1 MKYKLLK
8 LFSSEILR
16 IMRKSLFMY
25 LFFFAALFI
34 VFQYMNEKT
43 IFESQE
49 KSINNLTE
57 KLHKAKDSIEVLN
70 ASVSESNYFS
80 LLNNDNAMTYLEKYE
95 LNPEEVKKQ
104 ITDKIY
110 DQNGLEGGNPLIEF
124 KGDRGPMR
132 INKIKFLNH
141 RWIQADFSDGQRW
154 GEVIIEYFFD
164 ENNKL
169 DIYPVKTVLYP
180 L

>member
-1 MKYKLLK
+1 MSKTMK
-8 LFSSEILR
+8 
-16 IMRKSLFMY
+16 KSLFMY
-25 LFFFAALFI
+25 LFFFALLF
-34 VFQYMNEKT
+34 VLFQYMNQKT

-49 KSINNLTE
+49 KSINGLT
-57 KLHKAKDSIEVLN
+57 KKAKKARDSVKVLN
-70 ASVSESNYFS
+70 NSLAESNYFS
-80 LLNNDNAMTYLEKYE
+80 LLNNDNAMSYLERYD
-95 LNPEEVKKQ
+95 LDPVKVKQ
-104 ITDKIY
+104 LITDKIY
-110 DQNGLEGGNPLIEF
+110 DQNGLEGGNPLVEF
-124 KGDRGPMR
+124 QGDRGPMR

-164 ENNKL
+164 ENNEL

>member
-1 MKYKLLK
+1 
-8 LFSSEILR
+8 
-16 IMRKSLFMY
+16 MY
-25 LFFFAALFI
+25 LFFFALLF
-34 VFQYMNEKT
+34 VLFQYMNQKT

-49 KSINNLTE
+49 KTINTLTQ
-57 KLHKAKDSIEVLN
+57 KMQKARDSVDILN
-70 ASVSESNYFS
+70 NELADSNYFS
-80 LLNNDNAMTYLEKYE
+80 LLKNDNAMSYLEQYN
-95 LNPEEVKKQ
+95 LDPEKVKQ
-104 ITDKIY
+104 LITNKIY
-110 DQNGLEGGNPLIEF
+110 DQNGQEGGNPLSEF

-164 ENNKL
+164 ENNEL
-169 DIYPVKTVLYP
+169 DIYPIKTVLYP

>member
-1 MKYKLLK
+1 MK
-8 LFSSEILR
+8 
-16 IMRKSLFMY
+16 KSLFMY
-25 LFFFAALFI
+25 LFFFALLFI
-34 VFQYMNEKT
+34 LFQYMNQKT

-49 KSINNLTE
+49 KSINGLTK
-57 KLHKAKDSIEVLN
+57 KLEKAKDSVAVLN
-70 ASVSESNYFS
+70 NELADSNYFS
-80 LLNNDNAMTYLEKYE
+80 LLNNDNAMSYLEQYN
-95 LNPEEVKKQ
+95 LDPVKVKQ
-104 ITDKIY
+104 RITDKIY

-164 ENNKL
+164 EKNEL

>member
-1 MKYKLLK
+1 
-8 LFSSEILR
+8 
-16 IMRKSLFMY
+16 MRKSLFMY
-25 LFFFAALFI
+25 LFFFALLFI
-34 VFQYMNEKT
+34 IFQYMNEKT

-49 KSINNLTE
+49 KSINGLS
-57 KLHKAKDSIEVLN
+57 KRLDKAKDSIGVLN
-70 ASVSESNYFS
+70 KELSESNYFS
-80 LLNNDNAMTYLEKYE
+80 LLGNDNAMYYLEKYD
-95 LNPEEVKKQ
+95 LNAADVKQQ
-104 ITDKIY
+104 ITDLIY
-110 DQNGLEGGNPLIEF
+110 DKNGLEGGNPLVEF

-164 ENNKL
+164 KNNKL

>member
-1 MKYKLLK
+1 
-8 LFSSEILR
+8 
-16 IMRKSLFMY
+16 MRKSLFMY

-49 KSINNLTE
+49 KSINGLS
-57 KLHKAKDSIEVLN
+57 KRLKKAKDSVDVLN
-70 ASVSESNYFS
+70 LQLAESNYFS
-80 LLNNDNAMTYLEKYE
+80 LLNNDNAMTYLEKYD
-95 LNPEEVKKQ
+95 LDPVAVKQK
-104 ITDKIY
+104 ITDIIY
-110 DQNGLEGGNPLIEF
+110 DQNGQEGGNPLVEF
-124 KGDRGPMR
+124 EGDRGPMR

-154 GEVIIEYFFD
+154 GEVFIEYFFD
-164 ENNKL
+164 ENNEL

>member
-1 MKYKLLK
+1 
-8 LFSSEILR
+8 
-16 IMRKSLFMY
+16 MY
-25 LFFFAALFI
+25 LFFFALLF
-34 VFQYMNEKT
+34 VLFQYMNQKT

-49 KSINNLTE
+49 KTINTLTQ
-57 KLHKAKDSIEVLN
+57 KMQKARDSVDILN
-70 ASVSESNYFS
+70 NELADSNYFS
-80 LLNNDNAMTYLEKYE
+80 LLKNDNAMSYLEQYN
-95 LNPEEVKKQ
+95 LDPEKVKQ
-104 ITDKIY
+104 LITNKIY
-110 DQNGLEGGNPLIEF
+110 DQNGQEGGNPLIEF

-164 ENNKL
+164 ENNEL
-169 DIYPVKTVLYP
+169 DIYPIKTVLYP

>member
-1 MKYKLLK
+1 
-8 LFSSEILR
+8 
-16 IMRKSLFMY
+16 
-25 LFFFAALFI
+25 
-34 VFQYMNEKT
+34 MNEKT

-49 KSINNLTE
+49 KSINGLTE
-57 KLHKAKDSIEVLN
+57 RLDKAKDSISVLSN
-70 ASVSESNYFS
+70 ELEESNYFS
-80 LLNNDNAMTYLEKYE
+80 LLNNDNARYYLEKYN
-95 LNPEEVKKQ
+95 LDPADVKQQ

-110 DQNGLEGGNPLIEF
+110 DQNGQEGGNSLVEF

-180 L
+180 I